1 MSKIIIYIFTL
12 FVALFFTACFN
23 EKNES
28 TRFYGNVDLRTVSLG
43 FRVSGKITNLYFDEG
58 QRVKKGELLAQLN
71 KDLYQQSLNEIQAQI
86 NMQKA
91 QVKKLENGYREEE
104 IGKAKASFYKASV
117 GFKKAEKD
125 LNRYKELLDKNS
137 VSVQSYDDIKLI
149 FDNAKAEYDYEENNL
164 KQLQNGYLK
173 EDILS
178 ANAQL
183 QYLQEQKK
191 EAQIHLDDTQLF
203 APNDGT
209 ILTRA
214 YEVGA
219 IVSQGAPV
227 MEMALEN
234 QYWVRSYIDEKYLGI
249 IRPNI
254 KAKVYTDTR
263 PNKPY
268 DAVVSFISAQAE
280 FTPKSVQ
287 TQELR
292 TQLVYRIRLILQE
305 HDDFI
310 QQGMPVTIEFED
322 LSKDK

>member
-1 MSKIIIYIFTL
+1 MSKITIYIITL
-12 FVALFFTACFN
+12 FIPLFFTACFN

-58 QRVKKGELLAQLN
+58 QKVKKGELLAQLN
-71 KDLYQQSLNEIQAQI
+71 EDLYQQSLNEIQAQI

-91 QVKKLENGYREEE
+91 QVKKLEKGYREEE

-149 FDNAKAEYDYEENNL
+149 FDSAKAEYDYAENNL

-173 EDILS
+173 EDIQS

-183 QYLQEQKK
+183 QYLQEQEK
-191 EAQIHLDDTQLF
+191 EAQIHLNDTQLF

-254 KAKVYTDTR
+254 KAKIYTDTR

-268 DAVVSFISAQAE
+268 DAVVSFISPQAE
-280 FTPKSVQ
+280 FTPKNVQ